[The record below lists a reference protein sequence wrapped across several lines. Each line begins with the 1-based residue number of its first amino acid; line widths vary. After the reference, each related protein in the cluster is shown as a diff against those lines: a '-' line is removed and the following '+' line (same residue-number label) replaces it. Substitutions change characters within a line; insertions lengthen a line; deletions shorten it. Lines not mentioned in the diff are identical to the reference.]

1 MAAPQTAIKKRQ
13 VIANSNKTMFMWVA
27 GMSAVVGIALGLAF
41 FLFEQLMFKTTVT
54 GKLDDTA
61 STLTKNNKETTAL
74 MDNLRARSTDEG
86 LNSVKALPD
95 DQALQV
101 VLDALPADDNSLAL
115 GSSLQQKLLSGV
127 TGVVLESL
135 SVDSANQS
143 TAPAA
148 GKAPAGVEK
157 ITLSFV
163 ATADNPSSL
172 KDLLVRLE
180 RSLRVIDID
189 TLSLETSATRYTMTV
204 TAHAYYKPG
213 VQVKLGTAVCKP
225 DGKGCK

>member
-27 GMSAVVGIALGLAF
+27 GMSAVVGIALVLAF
-41 FLFEQLMFKTTVT
+41 FLVEQLMFKTTVT
-54 GKLDDTA
+54 SKLDDTA

-115 GSSLQQKLLSGV
+115 GS
-127 TGVVLESL
+127 
-135 SVDSANQS
+135 
-143 TAPAA
+143 
-148 GKAPAGVEK
+148 
-157 ITLSFV
+157 
-163 ATADNPSSL
+163 
-172 KDLLVRLE
+172 
-180 RSLRVIDID
+180 
-189 TLSLETSATRYTMTV
+189 
-204 TAHAYYKPG
+204 
-213 VQVKLGTAVCKP
+213 
-225 DGKGCK
+225 